1 MRALGLFLLALL
13 AACASQRV
21 VDNFPGVRPGMSQA
35 EVIAQLGEPSSRWP
49 LTAARDGID
58 GERLQWGDGVSSLA
72 SSAAFRGEPERAYSV
87 VFGADGKVLRT
98 AAPAWTLE
106 Q

>member
-1 MRALGLFLLALL
+1 MTRDEVVAL
-13 AACASQRV
+13 
-21 VDNFPGVRPGMSQA
+21 
-35 EVIAQLGEPSSRWP
+35 LGEPSSRWA
-49 LTAARDGID
+49 LDTARDGID